1 MTDLFASG
9 ERRGRGRPGRAPP
22 DFDSVA
28 LFVGGDHG
36 DIVVDYGDGTVVGDA
51 VGAPPGPGRLGS
63 ASHPQDPV
71 PGQAVPSSS
80 AFRSRS
86 DGTGN
91 VNLTVSPRSAT
102 S

>member
-1 MTDLFASG
+1 MAAEVPAG
-9 ERRGRGRPGRAPP
+9 PRP

-36 DIVVDYGDGTVVGDA
+36 DIVVDYGDIVVVGDA
-51 VGAPPGPGRLGS
+51 VGAPPGPAGS
-63 ASHPQDPV
+63 GPPALHRIPS

-80 AFRSRS
+80 AFRNRS